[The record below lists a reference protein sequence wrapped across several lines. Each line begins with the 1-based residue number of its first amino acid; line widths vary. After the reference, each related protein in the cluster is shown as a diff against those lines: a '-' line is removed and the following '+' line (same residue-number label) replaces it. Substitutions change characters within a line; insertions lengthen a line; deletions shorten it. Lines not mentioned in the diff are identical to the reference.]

1 MSFKLLCLV
10 LLAVVS
16 LQQSSQDDFVQF
28 NVPFYSHD
36 WYSGY
41 LNISYKDIH
50 YVYLESQND
59 RDNDPL
65 LLWVAGGPGCSGLYS
80 MLYEVGPFRFL
91 NPESALL
98 NVSDYAWNKK
108 ANLLFFEA
116 PGGVGF
122 SRGPANATDNTTV
135 EDLLFSLIEFYA
147 RFPTQ
152 MKNDVY
158 LAGHGYAGILVPK
171 LAKLIDER
179 NRLSYLTKINLKG
192 IMYL

>member
-1 MSFKLLCLV
+1 M
-10 LLAVVS
+10 LAVVAAV
-16 LQQSSQDDFVQF
+16 LCQTSQDDFVQF
-28 NVPFYSHD
+28 NVPFYTHD

-41 LNISYKDIH
+41 LNLSYKDIH

-65 LLWVAGGPGCSGLYS
+65 VLWVAGGPGCSGLYS
-80 MLYEVGPFRFL
+80 MLYEIGPFRFL
-91 NPESALL
+91 KPETALL
-98 NVSDYAWNKK
+98 NFTDSGWNTK

-122 SRGPANATDNTTV
+122 SKGPVNATDTSTV
-135 EDLLFSLIEFYA
+135 DDLLFSLIEFYG

-152 MKNDVY
+152 KKNDLY

-179 NRLSYLTKINLKG
+179 NQLGHFIKMNLKG
-192 IMYL
+192 TALS